1 MAQAVFIRNPESI
14 YRDEPGLRYNL
25 PNQCLGMVKDTL
37 GDWVVVYEGKRGA
50 FGNVAVQKVVAV
62 EPDPLRV
69 GWHFAVFAPETLL
82 QFETTVPRASADGLL
97 YERRLQGPDGRAYS
111 GGLNTS
117 AVRRLTPAEFAAIV
131 NAGLAEIEG
140 ADALPRLAEEEQ
152 AQAFQ
157 GFAEETAPFGAPPL
171 KHDRTKLLG
180 YRPYREQAFQ
190 RMVKRAYDSRCAIS
204 GLQLRNGGGRP
215 EVQAAHIRPVRDKGP
230 DIVANGL
237 ALSGTL
243 HWMFDRG
250 LIGIAEDHTILIS
263 HNKVPEDVVR
273 RLIVPGQKLL
283 PPASR
288 RDYPHPEFLRYHR
301 EHIFG
306 QMG

>member
-1 MAQAVFIRNPESI
+1 MAQAVFIQNPESI
-14 YRDEPGLRYNL
+14 YRDEPGRRYNF
-25 PNQCLGMVKDTL
+25 PQSYLGMVQETV

-50 FGNVAVQKVVAV
+50 FGYVGVQKVISV
-62 EPDPLRV
+62 EPDPLRN

-82 QFETTVPRASADGLL
+82 QFETTVPRSQPDGQL
-97 YERRLQGPDGRAYS
+97 YERRLQSPDGRAYS

-117 AVRRLTPAEFAAIV
+117 AVRRLTPQEFSDIV

-140 ADALPRLAEEEQ
+140 ADTLPRSAQEDRARVPGLADD
-152 AQAFQ
+152 A
-157 GFAEETAPFGAPPL
+157 APFHHAPL
-171 KHDRTKLLG
+171 QHDRTKLLTS
-180 YRPYREQAFQ
+180 RPYRDQAFQ

-215 EVQAAHIRPVRDKGP
+215 EVQAAHIRPVKDKGP
-230 DIVANGL
+230 DIIRNGL

-250 LIGIAEDHTILIS
+250 LISVAEDHTILIS
-263 HNKVPEDVVR
+263 HNKVPEDVAK

-283 PPASR
+283 LPKSKH
-288 RDYPHPEFLRYHR
+288 DHPHPEYLRYHR
-301 EHIFG
+301 EHVFG
-306 QMG
+306 QLS